1 MDLYLVRH
9 AIAENRDSAKWPDD
23 SKRPLTPE
31 GEDRFRKAARG
42 LRRIVPT
49 VELVLAS
56 PFDRAWRTAE
66 LLRDEAGWPEP
77 QPAPA
82 IEAGR
87 SPSEGIE
94 LLRGHLQAQSAAL
107 VGHEPN
113 LSELTSTLLTGN
125 ATRLAMDFKKGGVAC
140 LQIDGSLRRGSAF
153 LLWFVS
159 PKLLRSLAK

>member
-9 AIAENRDSAKWPDD
+9 AIAQNRDPAKWPDD
-23 SKRPLTPE
+23 GKRPLTPE
-31 GEDRFRKAARG
+31 GEERFRRAARG

-49 VELVLAS
+49 VQLVLAS

-66 LLRDEAGWPEP
+66 LLREETGWPKPEP
-77 QPAPA
+77 ARA

-87 SPSEGIE
+87 SPTEGVE
-94 LLRGHLQAQSAAL
+94 LLRAHLHAESVAL

-113 LSELTSTLLTGN
+113 LSELASTLLTGN

-140 LQIDGSLRRGSAF
+140 LGLDELRRGSAI
-153 LLWFVS
+153 LRWFVS
-159 PKLLRSLAK
+159 PKLLRSLAG